1 MRCVSPGRQLGLLI
15 VSFFLMGAGSVGGKI
30 PTQAS
35 DGDMTAGWIDQ
46 SPHRS
51 AFVDG
56 DGVRLNYLDWGG
68 NGPPLILIHGI
79 ANSPHI
85 FDEIAPLLRTDF
97 RVLAYARRGHGHSDA
112 PAGPYDAE
120 ALVEDLR
127 RLLDNLHIER
137 ASFIGWSMGG
147 NEMTAFA
154 GQFPDRVDKI
164 VYLEGGYDW
173 SDPAFFKSFTEILI
187 ANSPAPSALRS
198 IDNLRSWY
206 RQTWVGRDVPW
217 TPALEAFLRDAVRIR
232 PNSAVDP
239 VPSIEV
245 YGALMETLGTWK
257 RDYSKVRAPALAIYG
272 TTFFPADD
280 GNSPLAQKLRDFE
293 RSVMVPFRRASIER
307 VRSELK
313 NVQVIEIDG
322 RSHMS
327 IGVLDA
333 ETLAAS
339 MRTFLLAGSA
349 KAP

>member
-1 MRCVSPGRQLGLLI
+1 MRSVSRSRQPGLLI
-15 VSFFLMGAGSVGGKI
+15 VSFLLMGISPVGSKT
-30 PTQAS
+30 PTLAA
-35 DGDMTAGWIDQ
+35 DEGTTAGWIDL

-85 FDEIAPLLRTDF
+85 FDDIAPLLRSDF

-112 PAGPYDAE
+112 PEAPYDAGV
-120 ALVEDLR
+120 LVEDLR

-137 ASFIGWSMGG
+137 ASFVGWSMGG

-154 GQFPDRVDKI
+154 GRFPDRVDRI

-173 SDPAFFKSFTEILI
+173 SDPAFFKPFTEILI

-198 IDNLRSWY
+198 IDNLRAWY
-206 RQTWVGRDVPW
+206 RDTWVGRDVPW
-217 TPALEAFLRDAVRIR
+217 TPSLEAFLRDAVRIR
-232 PNSAVDP
+232 PNGAVDP

-272 TTFFPADD
+272 TTFFPTDD

-307 VRSELK
+307 VRSELG
-313 NVQVIEIDG
+313 NVRVVEMDG

-327 IGVLDA
+327 IGVLEV
-333 ETLAAS
+333 ETLTTS
-339 MRTFLLAGSA
+339 IRDFLL
-349 KAP
+349 KAPASAP

>member
-1 MRCVSPGRQLGLLI
+1 
-15 VSFFLMGAGSVGGKI
+15 MGIGPVDSKNSS
-30 PTQAS
+30 QAAE
-35 DGDMTAGWIDQ
+35 GEAAAGWVDH

-56 DGVRLNYLDWGG
+56 DGVQLNYLDWGG

-85 FDEIAPLLRTDF
+85 FDDLAPLLRADF

-112 PAGPYDAE
+112 PAEPYDAGV
-120 ALVEDLR
+120 LVEDLR

-137 ASFIGWSMGG
+137 ASFVGWSMGG

-154 GQFPDRVDKI
+154 GLFPDRVDKI

-173 SDPAFFKSFTEILI
+173 SDPAFFKPFTEILV
-187 ANSPAPSALRS
+187 ANSPSPSALRS
-198 IDNLRSWY
+198 IDNLRVWY
-206 RQTWVGRDVPW
+206 HGAWIGRHVPW
-217 TPALEAFLRDAVRIR
+217 TPPLEAFLRDAVRIR
-232 PNSAVDP
+232 PNGAVDP

-245 YGALMETLGTWK
+245 YAALMETLGTWK

-272 TTFFPADD
+272 TSFFPADD
-280 GNSPLAQKLRDFE
+280 GNSPLARKLRDFE
-293 RSVMVPFRRASIER
+293 QSVMAPFRRASIER

-313 NVQVIEIDG
+313 IARVIEIDG

-327 IGVLDA
+327 IGVLGV
-333 ETLAAS
+333 ETLAATI
-339 MRTFLLAGSA
+339 RDFLLARSEDT
-349 KAP
+349 P